1 MGICFHCSS
10 GSPYY
15 VSNQNAG
22 ATVQQAHVDGGGG
35 GGGGVSALIALK
47 RNHVLA
53 VSHPA
58 ASTLHQQSQQ
68 QQQPHT
74 EIIYEDVPT
83 DYSGH
88 MEAGEEECV
97 GADATVSK
105 RPKYVSEVL

>member
-1 MGICFHCSS
+1 M
-10 GSPYY
+10 
-15 VSNQNAG
+15 
-22 ATVQQAHVDGGGG
+22 QQAHVDG

-58 ASTLHQQSQQ
+58 AAAASTLHQQSQQ
-68 QQQPHT
+68 QQQQQQQPHP
-74 EIIYEDVPT
+74 EIIYEELPT

-88 MEAGEEECV
+88 IVDGGEEECV